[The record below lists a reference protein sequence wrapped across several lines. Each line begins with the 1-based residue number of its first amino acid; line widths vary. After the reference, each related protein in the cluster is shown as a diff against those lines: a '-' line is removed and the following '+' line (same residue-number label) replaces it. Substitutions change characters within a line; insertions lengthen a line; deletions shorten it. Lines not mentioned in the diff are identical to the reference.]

1 MAEKTGQLSGA
12 QLAQEAREQLTEITG
27 LEVES
32 VTGLRRS
39 EDDNGSWTVTV
50 ELLEVSRIPPT
61 ADVLGSYEV
70 EVDQRGQLL
79 AYRRVRRYSRSQ
91 TGD

>member
-1 MAEKTGQLSGA
+1 
-12 QLAQEAREQLTEITG
+12 
-27 LEVES
+27 
-32 VTGLRRS
+32 
-39 EDDNGSWTVTV
+39 TVTV